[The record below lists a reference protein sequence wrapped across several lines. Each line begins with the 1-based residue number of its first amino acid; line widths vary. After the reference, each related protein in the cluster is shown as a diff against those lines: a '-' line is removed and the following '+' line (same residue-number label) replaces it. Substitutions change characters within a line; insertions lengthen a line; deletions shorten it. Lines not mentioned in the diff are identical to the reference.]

1 MRTEE
6 IIRQRLTSLEE
17 GMDEATHSYLIEDM
31 PMYVI
36 FYDKKN
42 KGCVAV
48 DLFGLSDTSYKKE
61 EKRLADYVTARPER
75 FIKLPNNDSKQE
87 WEIMCNFAEKKQ
99 IAELSYAL
107 SGDKP
112 MKMFKKQVTALEL
125 DMEWVEFRNEAYEN
139 FIKEWIEGKEILSK

>member
-1 MRTEE
+1 MRSEE

-17 GMDEATHSYLIEDM
+17 GMEEATHSYLTEDR

-42 KGCVAV
+42 KGCVGV
-48 DLFGLSDTSYKKE
+48 DLFGLSDTFYKKE
-61 EKRLADYVTARPER
+61 EQRLADYVKARPER
-75 FIKLPNNDSKQE
+75 FIELPHNSSEQE
-87 WEIMCNFAEKKQ
+87 WEIMCDFAEKKQ

-112 MKMFKKQVTALEL
+112 MRMFKRQVTALEL
-125 DMEWVEFRNEAYEN
+125 DMEWVEFRNEAYEK